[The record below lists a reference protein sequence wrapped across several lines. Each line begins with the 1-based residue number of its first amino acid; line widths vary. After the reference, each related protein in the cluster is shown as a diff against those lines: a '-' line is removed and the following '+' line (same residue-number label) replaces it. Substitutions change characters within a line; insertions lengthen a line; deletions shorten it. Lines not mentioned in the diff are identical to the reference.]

1 MAATLV
7 LRTVKGSPL
16 TNIEVDNNFSN
27 LNTFGDVVSSNIGI
41 LSNLTTSATGNIVV
55 AVNSLVTRDTLIN
68 SNIGVLTNLTT
79 TANSNLVVAVNEV
92 RATAVT
98 INSNI
103 GILSNLTTTA
113 NSNLV
118 VAVNEINAATGVTAN
133 TYGSSTVVPV
143 FTVSAKGR
151 ITSASNVS
159 IAGTSITDDTSTN
172 ETRYITLTAASSGN
186 FTSANV
192 SSTKLFFNPSTGLL
206 TSTDY
211 NSSSDIT
218 LKTDIKD
225 IVDAL
230 YTIKQL
236 SGKSFTWIDGG
247 AKGYGLIAQEV
258 EQIIPD
264 IVVTNDGIK
273 GINYINI
280 IAFLIESV
288 KELSSQI
295 DQLKKQ

>member
-27 LNTFGDVVSSNIGI
+27 LNTFGDVVSSNIGV
-41 LSNLTTSATGNIVV
+41 LSNLTTSANGNIVI

-68 SNIGVLTNLTT
+68 SNIGILTNLTT
-79 TANSNLVVAVNEV
+79 TANGNIVVAVNELK
-92 RATAVT
+92 
-98 INSNI
+98 NNI
-103 GILSNLTTTA
+103 GVLNNLTTTA
-113 NSNLV
+113 NGNIV
-118 VAVNEINAATGVTAN
+118 VAVNELNSNTGVTAA
-133 TYGSSTVVPV
+133 TYGSSTNIPV
-143 FTVSAKGR
+143 IVINSNGR
-151 ITSASNVS
+151 ISSASNVA
-159 IAGTSITDDTSTN
+159 ITTGTTITDDITTN
-172 ETRYITLTAASSGN
+172 ATYYLTLTTAVAGSIN
-186 FTSANV
+186 TANV
-192 SSTKLFFNPSTGLL
+192 SATKLFFNPSTGLL

-225 IVDAL
+225 IVGAL
-230 YTIKQL
+230 DTIKQL
-236 SGKSFTWIDGG
+236 SGKSFTWIAGG

-258 EQIIPD
+258 EQIIPN

-280 IAFLIESV
+280 IAFLIESI
-288 KELSSQI
+288 KELSSQV

>member
-41 LSNLTTSATGNIVV
+41 LSNLTTSANGNIVI

-68 SNIGVLTNLTT
+68 SNIGILTNLTT
-79 TANSNLVVAVNEV
+79 TANSNIVFAVNELKGNIGV
-92 RATAVT
+92 LSSLTT
-98 INSNI
+98 SNI
-103 GILSNLTTTA
+103 G
-113 NSNLV
+113 NLV
-118 VAVNEINAATGVTAN
+118 AAVNELNSNSGVTAA
-133 TYGSSTVVPV
+133 TYGSSTNIPV
-143 FTVSAKGR
+143 IVINSNGR
-151 ITSASNVS
+151 ISSASNVA
-159 IAGTSITDDTSTN
+159 ITTGTTITDDIVSNAT
-172 ETRYITLTAASSGN
+172 YYLTMTTAIAGSIN
-186 FTSANV
+186 TANV
-192 SSTKLFFNPSTGLL
+192 STTKLFFNPSTGLL

-225 IVDAL
+225 LVGAL
-230 YTIKQL
+230 DTIKQL

-247 AKGYGLIAQEV
+247 AQGYGLIAQEV
-258 EQIIPD
+258 EKIIPN

-280 IAFLIESV
+280 IAFLIESI
-288 KELSSQI
+288 KELSSQV